1 MRRFYQYFSVNHRV
15 ILERLSALT
24 MPIHVA
30 QSDLA
35 RRYREEKYV
44 VRLSKSGKDLLLGW
58 LTDGVGGEDMGSGAG
73 IMGGERA
80 KAGRDQV
87 LKVINNCLEFH
98 GMLFSLEIWC
108 LILTATG
115 SHLVALI
122 DHFSKRLG
130 RVHWPYY

>member
-1 MRRFYQYFSVNHRV
+1 MFYRSHSTCHSTLGVARIFLRRFYQYFSVNHRV

-24 MPIHVA
+24 MPLHVA

-80 KAGRDQV
+80 KSGRDQV

-98 GMLFSLEIWC
+98 GKVSL
-108 LILTATG
+108 
-115 SHLVALI
+115 SQ
-122 DHFSKRLG
+122 
-130 RVHWPYY
+130 

>member
-1 MRRFYQYFSVNHRV
+1 MRRFYHYFSVTHRV
-15 ILERLSALT
+15 VLDRFSALT
-24 MPIHVA
+24 MPLHVA

-73 IMGGERA
+73 IIGGERA

-98 GMLFSLEIWC
+98 GETSISQWGGN
-108 LILTATG
+108 LITWH
-115 SHLVALI
+115 SYVVAFI
-122 DHFSKRLG
+122 DYFAKRLG
-130 RVHWPYY
+130 GVDRPYF